1 MITYDRETIL
11 NIEKALDGWR
21 LSLISD
27 IMDIEFEEFLWEYW
41 YIIKDMDETE
51 QFLDLYIRRKNSPYY
66 FDKPEE

>member
-1 MITYDRETIL
+1 MYNYDRETVL
-11 NIEKALDGWR
+11 KIEKARDDWR

-41 YIIKDMDETE
+41 YIIKETEELE
-51 QFLDLYIRRKNSPYY
+51 QFLDLYINRQNSPYY

>member
-1 MITYDRETIL
+1 MYNYNRETIL
-11 NIEKALDGWR
+11 NIEKSLDDWR

-41 YIIKDMDETE
+41 YIIKDIEETE
-51 QFLDLYIRRKNSPYY
+51 HLLDLYIHRKNSPYY